1 MSEPLL
7 QEIRESRPAAP
18 AELRERVRALAAEEP
33 VREPAWHDRFRLTWG
48 WRRLVLVAPAAVAVA
63 LVAGTVIGLTRPGG
77 DEIAAV
83 GRDDATMSSEPAL
96 EAQAQDRAAAPPSAG
111 GGVSGGAVAPSPGR
125 LQRYDAELSLRVG
138 DVEELSRATQQAM
151 RIARSLGGHVAAV
164 NYDSTPDGPGFAS
177 LTLRIPVARA
187 TDAVEQLSGLGTILN
202 QRYGVQDLE
211 ATVGDLERQLAETEA
226 RVARLVRQL
235 RAAGLTED
243 ERATLQIQ
251 LDEARRQVTE
261 LRRQL
266 SATRA
271 EGALATITLAL
282 STEDAQAVPAGPSRL
297 DDVREVL
304 EWEAIAALY
313 VAVVLGPLVLLGALV
328 WLALRWARRRET
340 ARLLEQ
346 N

>member
-7 QEIRESRPAAP
+7 QQIRESRPAAP
-18 AELRERVRALAAEEP
+18 AELRERVRALAAAQP

-83 GRDDATMSSEPAL
+83 GGDDATMSSKPAL
-96 EAQAQDRAAAPPSAG
+96 ESQAQDRAAAPPSAG
-111 GGVSGGAVAPSPGR
+111 GEAGGGVAPSPGR
-125 LQRYDAELSLRVG
+125 LQRYDAELALRVD

-177 LTLRIPVARA
+177 LTLRVPVARA

-211 ATVGDLERQLAETEA
+211 ATVSDLERQIAETEA

-235 RAAGLTED
+235 RATNLTED
-243 ERATLQIQ
+243 ERAALQIQ
-251 LDEARRQVTE
+251 LDEARRQLTE

-271 EGALATITLAL
+271 EG
-282 STEDAQAVPAGPSRL
+282 VPVGPSRL

-313 VAVVLGPLVLLGALV
+313 VVVVLGPLVLLGTVV
-328 WLALRWARRRET
+328 WLAVRWARRRET

>member
-83 GRDDATMSSEPAL
+83 GDDATMASEPAL
-96 EAQAQDRAAAPPSAG
+96 ESQAQDRAAAPPSAG
-111 GGVSGGAVAPSPGR
+111 GGATGGAVAPSPGR
-125 LQRYDAELSLRVG
+125 LQRYDAELSLRVE
-138 DVEELSRATQQAM
+138 DVGELSQATQAAM

-177 LTLRIPVARA
+177 LTLRVPVARA

-211 ATVGDLERQLAETEA
+211 ATVSDLERQLTETEA

-235 RAAGLTED
+235 RATGLTED

-282 STEDAQAVPAGPSRL
+282 STEDVQAVPAGPSRL
-297 DDVREVL
+297 DDVRDVL

-313 VAVVLGPLVLLGALV
+313 VVVVLGPLVLLGTLV

>member
-18 AELRERVRALAAEEP
+18 AELRERVRALAAAEP

-83 GRDDATMSSEPAL
+83 GRDDATMSRGQPEL
-96 EAQAQDRAAAPPSAG
+96 ESQAQDSAAAPPSAG
-111 GGVSGGAVAPSPGR
+111 GGAVAPSTGR
-125 LQRYDAELSLRVG
+125 LQRYDAELSLRVD
-138 DVEELSRATQQAM
+138 DVEELSRATQGAM

-177 LTLRIPVARA
+177 LTLRVPVARA

-211 ATVGDLERQLAETEA
+211 ATVSDLERQIAETEA

-235 RAAGLTED
+235 RATNLTED
-243 ERATLQIQ
+243 ERAALQIQ
-251 LDEARRQVTE
+251 LDEARRQLTE

-271 EGALATITLAL
+271 EGELATITLSL
-282 STEDAQAVPAGPSRL
+282 STEDAQAVPVGPSRL

-313 VAVVLGPLVLLGALV
+313 VVVVLGPLVLLVTLV
-328 WLALRWARRRET
+328 WLAVRWARRRET

>member
-18 AELRERVRALAAEEP
+18 VELRERVRALAAEEP

-83 GRDDATMSSEPAL
+83 GDDATMSSEPAL
-96 EAQAQDRAAAPPSAG
+96 ESQAEDRAAAPPSAG
-111 GGVSGGAVAPSPGR
+111 GSVSGGAVAPSSGR
-125 LQRYDAELSLRVG
+125 LQRYDAELSLRVD
-138 DVEELSRATQQAM
+138 DVGELSRATQQAM

-313 VAVVLGPLVLLGALV
+313 VIVVLGPLLLLGAVV